1 MRISIE
7 ERIDRISSTTHVV
20 REDDMSIYRVNQVM
34 QLDSHVI
41 FVECGEGLWFQDLDV
56 FTLEEMANAETH
68 LKYIR
73 DYIAK

>member
-73 DYIAK
+73 GYIAK

>member
-1 MRISIE
+1 
-7 ERIDRISSTTHVV
+7 
-20 REDDMSIYRVNQVM
+20 M

>member
-68 LKYIR
+68 LKSIR

>member
-56 FTLEEMANAETH
+56 FTLEEMATAETH
-68 LKYIR
+68 MQTIR
-73 DYIAK
+73 DYMAK